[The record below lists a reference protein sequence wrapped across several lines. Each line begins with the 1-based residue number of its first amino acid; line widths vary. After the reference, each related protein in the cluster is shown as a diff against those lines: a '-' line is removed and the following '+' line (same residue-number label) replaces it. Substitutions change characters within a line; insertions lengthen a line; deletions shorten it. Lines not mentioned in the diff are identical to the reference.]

1 MGTYARLL
9 SLLGLVSL
17 LISSLACESGSTH
30 TGKNNDLSRSGGPAQ
45 EHQRVVQPVGAP
57 AGKRWARRDFE
68 KLVLGKTQEEIRKI
82 LGDPDN
88 VPDDG
93 SDKVRIVWR
102 YSGRTY
108 TPPARDSDLC
118 VDIWFDYSQE
128 PPYSLQPASVV
139 EHSDGTLRRK

>member
-1 MGTYARLL
+1 MGTCARLS
-9 SLLGLVSL
+9 SLLCLLPL
-17 LISSLACESGSTH
+17 LISLPACESTRSPFRETKGRAVNWQ
-30 TGKNNDLSRSGGPAQ
+30 GK
-45 EHQRVVQPVGAP
+45 E
-57 AGKRWARRDFE
+57 RWARRDFE

-82 LGDPDN
+82 LGDPDR

-102 YSGRTY
+102 YSERTY
-108 TPPARDSDLC
+108 TPPARYGDLC
-118 VDIWFDYSQE
+118 VDIWFDYSQD